1 LFSKEISGASPS
13 GIIPLEET
21 AVCLGEQQMCMK
33 QLICDECYVFC
44 SPLPH
49 QVQLTLHISVQPPP
63 HQVCQ
68 LIYIDGARRSAFG
81 MTTPSPTTPPSRGWF
96 HGSPCSR
103 SGQMRS
109 SWGN

>member
-63 HQVCQ
+63 TKFVSS
-68 LIYIDGARRSAFG
+68 YISMKPED
-81 MTTPSPTTPPSRGWF
+81 P
-96 HGSPCSR
+96 R
-103 SGQMRS
+103 SG
-109 SWGN
+109 